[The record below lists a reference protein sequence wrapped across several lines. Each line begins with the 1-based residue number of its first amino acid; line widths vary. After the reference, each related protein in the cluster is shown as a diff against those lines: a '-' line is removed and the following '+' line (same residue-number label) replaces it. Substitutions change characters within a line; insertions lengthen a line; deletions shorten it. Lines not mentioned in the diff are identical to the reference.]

1 MRLLLSFLFCALGG
15 VVCAQAT
22 GVLRGTVRDEG
33 GATLPAANVLV
44 VGTQQGVVCDAEG
57 NYRLELQ
64 AGRTVQLR
72 WSYSGSVAYDEFVT
86 LEAGEERTLN
96 VRLRATTL
104 PQVDIQG
111 TRSDREGGLERIDAR
126 YARFNPSPQGGIES
140 LLTGQI
146 GVVMR
151 NELSSGY
158 SVRGGNFDENLVYVN
173 DIEVYRPFLVRAG
186 QQEGLSF
193 PNPDMIDRL
202 QFSAGGFEAR
212 YGDKMSSVLDIH
224 YKRPK
229 TFSGSAMASLLGGAF
244 HLENAMFNKRLRQ
257 ITGFRY
263 RTNQLVLSGLDTQGE
278 YRPVYTDLQTY
289 WTYDLKDNVEVGFL
303 GLYSRNKYTV
313 VPQNR
318 ETEFGPFNQAL
329 RFTVYFD
336 GQERTAFETFFG
348 AVNVNVQATKDLLLK
363 FQSSAYRT
371 YEDEGFT
378 IQGQYLLGEL
388 ERDPGSSEFGEV
400 VRDLGVGTF
409 LDHAR
414 NSLEATVYTVAHKGY
429 LQLPNDRYL
438 QWGIDARRETIN
450 DRINEWSVVDSADFS
465 IPLNT
470 GEDLTLGY
478 ALRTQLNMESTR
490 ASAYLQN
497 TWRWDKGGD
506 QWWTLIA
513 GARAQH
519 WTYNGQTVAS
529 PRARLTF
536 HPGWKK
542 IITPDSIVDRDYSF
556 WLAGGLYYQ
565 PPFYREVRKLDGT
578 LNPDIRAQQ
587 SIHVLLG
594 MDRLFEIWQRP
605 FKFTAEAYYKYMDD
619 LIPYEVDNVRIR
631 YYGTN
636 NAQGFAAGVDTKL
649 SGQFIEGID
658 SWMGI
663 SVMTAQENLKDDFY
677 YWRLNAQGD
686 TIYPG
691 YTADAVAVDSIR
703 VEPKLIPRPTD
714 QRVNVAMFFQ
724 DEMPRWPTFKVH
736 VNLVFGTGLPFGPP
750 NFTRYAD
757 TLRTAIYRRVD
768 IGFSKQFLGA
778 KNQSTRGWRKQ
789 IDSLWLTAEV
799 FNLLNINNTIDHTW
813 VTDVSGRQ
821 YSIPDYLTP
830 RRFNVKLI
838 AWF

>member
-1 MRLLLSFLFCALGG
+1 MRALVFLLFSLGSTVAL
-15 VVCAQAT
+15 AQAT
-22 GVLRGTVRDEG
+22 GIVRGVVRDET
-33 GATLPAANVLV
+33 GATLPGAGLSIMGTREGAVSDDNGNFRIV
-44 VGTQQGVVCDAEG
+44 VP
-57 NYRLELQ
+57 
-64 AGRTVQLR
+64 AGRSVTLR
-72 WSYSGSVAYDEFVT
+72 WSFTGMEPYDEE
-86 LEAGEERTLN
+86 LLLNDGEERTVN
-96 VRLRATTL
+96 VRLKFRTL
-104 PQVDIQG
+104 GSIDVRG
-111 TRSDREGGLERIDAR
+111 TQADRETGLERIDPR
-126 YARFNPSPQGGIES
+126 LARFNPSPQGGIES
-140 LLTGQI
+140 LLGGQL

-229 TFSGSAMASLLGGAF
+229 AFAGTAMASLLGGAV
-244 HLENAMFNKRLRQ
+244 HIENTMMASRLRQ

-263 RTNQLVLSGLDTQGE
+263 RTNQLLLGGLDTKGE
-278 YRPVYTDLQTY
+278 YRPVYADLQTY
-289 WTYDLKDNVEVGFL
+289 WTYDLTDKVELGFL
-303 GLYSRNKYTV
+303 GLYSRNRYTV

-336 GQERTAFETFFG
+336 GQERTQFETYF
-348 AVNVNVQATKDLLLK
+348 AALSVNVKAGKNTLLK
-363 FQSSAYRT
+363 FQGSAYRT
-371 YEDEGFT
+371 YEDETFT

-388 ERDPGSSEFGEV
+388 ERDPSSSQYGEV

-414 NSLEATVYTVAHKGY
+414 NSLDATVYTVAHKGY
-429 LQLPNDRYL
+429 LQLPKSYL
-438 QWGIDARRETIN
+438 QWGVDARHETIN
-450 DRINEWSVVDSADFS
+450 DHLNEWSMVDSADYS
-465 IPLNT
+465 TPLNS
-470 GEDLTLGY
+470 GEALNLGY
-478 ALRTQLNMESTR
+478 VLKTKLAMESTR

-497 TWRWDKGGD
+497 TWRWDRGNGR
-506 QWWTLIA
+506 WWTLIA

-519 WTYNGQTVAS
+519 WTFNGQTVAS

-542 IITPDSIVDRDYSF
+542 VVAVGDTVDRDYSF
-556 WLAGGLYYQ
+556 WLAGGVYYQ
-565 PPFYREVRKLDGT
+565 PPFYREVRKFDGT

-594 MDRLFEIWQRP
+594 MDRMFEIWERP

-636 NAQGFAAGVDTKL
+636 NAKGFATGLDTKL
-649 SGQFIEGID
+649 SGQFIEGVD
-658 SWMGI
+658 SWMGV
-663 SVMTAQENLKDDFY
+663 SVMSAREDLKDDFY
-677 YWRLNAQGD
+677 YWRFNAAGD
-686 TIYPG
+686 TIFPG
-691 YTADAVAVDSIR
+691 YTADAVAVDSSR
-703 VEPKLIPRPTD
+703 VEPGFIPRPTD

-736 VNLVFGTGLPFGPP
+736 LNLVFGTGLPFGPP
-750 NFTRYAD
+750 NQTRYAD
-757 TLRTAIYRRVD
+757 TLRTTIYRRVD

-778 KNQSTRGWRKQ
+778 KGQSTRGWRKH
-789 IDSLWLTAEV
+789 IDNLWLTAEV
-799 FNLLNINNTIDHTW
+799 FNLLNIDNTISHTW

-830 RRFNVKLI
+830 RRYNLKLI